1 MKDLY
6 TIDLTQFSLD
16 RLRGLVETGE
26 VLPGRRIIKEKVP
39 ERFAILASMG
49 IENLQDIV
57 DALKTK
63 KRLSE
68 FAQASG
74 LPEEYL
80 VILRREVNAYLPN
93 PVSLARMPGV
103 DADAVER
110 LAAVGI
116 KHSKHLFSRAQT
128 GEARAELAALA
139 GVSEDSLAELVK
151 LSDLVRVSG
160 VGPVFARLLY
170 EAGVDTI
177 EALAQAAP
185 EDLLERVCAIN
196 KAEQHTKVMPTL
208 RDMRYCLEMAR
219 DLPVAITF
227 N

>member
-1 MKDLY
+1 MTDLY

-16 RLRGLVETGE
+16 RLREIVETQE
-26 VLPGRRIIKEKVP
+26 VLPGRRIIKERAP
-39 ERFAILASMG
+39 ERFGILASMG

-74 LPEEYL
+74 LSEEYL

-93 PVSLARMPGV
+93 PVNLARMPCV

-116 KHSKHLFSRAQT
+116 KHSKHLFARAQT

-139 GVSEDSLAELVK
+139 GVPGDVLTELVK

-177 EALAQAAP
+177 EALAQATP

-196 KAEQHTKVMPTL
+196 EANQYTKVMPTL
-208 RDMRYCLEMAR
+208 RDMRYCIEIAQ
-219 DLPVAITF
+219 DLPVAIKF
-227 N
+227 D